1 MKEMNCLMDEGYHIG
16 YVEQPTWEIIGRGI
30 REYNTEQAGDG
41 HAVLLCFVLYAPDH
55 SIVGGIIG
63 ETHWNW
69 LFINLMWIKAEMR
82 GYGYGHQLLMA
93 AEEEGRKR
101 GATNAYLDTFSFQA
115 PEFYKKHG
123 YRVFGVLEDFPPG
136 HTRFYLTK
144 RL

>member
-1 MKEMNCLMDEGYHIG
+1 MDEGYHIR
-16 YVEQPTWEIIGRGI
+16 YLEQPAWEIIGRGI
-30 REYNTEQAGDG
+30 REYNAEQAGDG
-41 HAVLLCFVLYAPDH
+41 NAILLCFVLYAPDH
-55 SIVGGIIG
+55 AIVGGIIG

-69 LFINLMWIKAEMR
+69 LFINLMWLKEEVR
-82 GYGYGHQLLMA
+82 GHGYGHQLLVA

-123 YRVFGVLEDFPPG
+123 YQVFGVLEEFPPG
-136 HTRFYLTK
+136 HKRFYLTK

>member
-1 MKEMNCLMDEGYHIG
+1 MAQKYHIG
-16 YVEQPTWEIIGRGI
+16 YLEQPAWEIIGQGI
-30 REYNTEQAGDG
+30 REYNTKQAGNG
-41 HAVLLCFVLYAPDH
+41 HAIFLCFVLYGPDE

-69 LFINLMWIKAEMR
+69 LFINLMWIHEELR
-82 GYGYGHQLLMA
+82 GCGYGHQLLIA

-123 YRVFGVLEDFPPG
+123 YQVYGVLEDFPPG
-136 HTRFYLTK
+136 HQRYYLTK
-144 RL
+144 KL